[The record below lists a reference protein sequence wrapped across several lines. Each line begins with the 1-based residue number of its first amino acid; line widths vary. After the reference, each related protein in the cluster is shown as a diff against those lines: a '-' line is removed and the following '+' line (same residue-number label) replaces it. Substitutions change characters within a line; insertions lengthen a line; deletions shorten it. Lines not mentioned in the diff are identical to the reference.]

1 MMRSRGPF
9 LLGRGFSLIELLVVM
24 AIIGILAAVT
34 IPAMNSIKGASNVT
48 KAAYD
53 IAGALEQARAYA
65 MANNTFVFVGFA
77 EVDAAVPDSTMPQTP
92 ATSTAGGRVAI
103 TVVASKDG
111 TRGYD
116 LNNPGDGIT
125 GSWVTNY
132 GAKGA
137 NLVAIGKLQRF
148 ENLHMADF
156 PSTSSGGIPRET
168 VYTGP
173 TFSYSLGDS
182 QGRCK
187 SATPFTYPLGSPL
200 TSSYQYRFD
209 KVINFDPQGIA
220 RIQSPSNTDEIT
232 KYIEI
237 DLQPTHG
244 NIVPPAPS
252 GSSAKTGQQAAIQI
266 DCMSGTTRIYR
277 P

>member
-65 MANNTFVFVGFA
+65 MAKNTYVFVGIA
-77 EVDAAVPDSTMPQTP
+77 EVDSSKDPSVKPQV
-92 ATSTAGGRVAI
+92 ATADPTVGGRVAVA
-103 TVVASKDG
+103 VVASKDG

-116 LNNPGDGIT
+116 VTSGSLPNPAWSD
-125 GSWVTNY
+125 TNL
-132 GAKGA
+132 AA
-137 NLVAIGKLQRF
+137 NLMAIGKLQRF
-148 ENLHMADF
+148 ENLHLAPKF
-156 PSTSSGGIPRET
+156 STIPNSGGTTRPSVSSGNYQIGN
-168 VYTGP
+168 
-173 TFSYSLGDS
+173 
-182 QGRCK
+182 
-187 SATPFTYPLGSPL
+187 SACSSVTPFDWPIGSAIG
-200 TSSYQYRFD
+200 SGQYSFQ
-209 KVINFDPQGIA
+209 KVVNFDPQGVA
-220 RIQSPSNTDEIT
+220 RIQTSGNTDTIGQYMEIG
-232 KYIEI
+232 
-237 DLQPTHG
+237 LQQTHG
-244 NIVPPAPS
+244 TNL
-252 GSSAKTGQQAAIQI
+252 SSNVAAIQI

>member
-65 MANNTFVFVGFA
+65 MAKNTYVFVGIA
-77 EVDAAVPDSTMPQTP
+77 EVDSSKDPSVKPQV
-92 ATSTAGGRVAI
+92 ATADPTVGGRVAVA
-103 TVVASKDG
+103 VVASKDG

-116 LNNPGDGIT
+116 VT
-125 GSWVTNY
+125 SGSLPTPAWSNTNLTS
-132 GAKGA
+132 
-137 NLVAIGKLQRF
+137 NLVAIGKLQQF
-148 ENLHMADF
+148 ENVHLAPKF
-156 PSTSSGGIPRET
+156 STIPNSGGTTRPTVSSGYYQIGNT
-168 VYTGP
+168 NFASV
-173 TFSYSLGDS
+173 
-182 QGRCK
+182 
-187 SATPFTYPLGSPL
+187 TPFDWPISSAIGSG
-200 TSSYQYRFD
+200 QYSFQ
-209 KVINFDPQGIA
+209 KVINFDPQGVA
-220 RIQSPSNTDEIT
+220 RIQTSSGTDDIGQYMEIGLQQTRGTTVSSN
-232 KYIEI
+232 
-237 DLQPTHG
+237 
-244 NIVPPAPS
+244 A
-252 GSSAKTGQQAAIQI
+252 AAIQI